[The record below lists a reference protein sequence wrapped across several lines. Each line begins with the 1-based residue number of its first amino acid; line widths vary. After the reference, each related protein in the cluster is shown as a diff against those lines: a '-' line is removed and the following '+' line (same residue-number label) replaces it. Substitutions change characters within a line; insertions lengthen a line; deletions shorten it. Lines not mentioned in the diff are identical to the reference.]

1 MESEDY
7 SFYSGLHYILGHNIS
22 DLGYDLTFATEV
34 SLCTLFF
41 SGGGYTSSPP
51 YPMPF
56 LFCSRV
62 LSSWPYLHVDM
73 DVTYQLI
80 YLIIKLI

>member
-41 SGGGYTSSPP
+41 SGGVTLLLLLIQC
-51 YPMPF
+51 
-56 LFCSRV
+56 LFFFV
-62 LSSWPYLHVDM
+62 HVYFPVGLFFM
-73 DVTYQLI
+73 LTWMSHTN
-80 YLIIKLI
+80 